1 MLLRTHLPEI
11 VQIGKHLVVIVAPLL
26 KSVLPLMKKLLKPLA
41 KKVLILLG
49 LTAAA
54 STANTYIEQKK
65 TWFWTSF

>member
-49 LTAAA
+49 LTV
-54 STANTYIEQKK
+54 SANTYIEQKK
-65 TWFWTSF
+65 IWFWTSF